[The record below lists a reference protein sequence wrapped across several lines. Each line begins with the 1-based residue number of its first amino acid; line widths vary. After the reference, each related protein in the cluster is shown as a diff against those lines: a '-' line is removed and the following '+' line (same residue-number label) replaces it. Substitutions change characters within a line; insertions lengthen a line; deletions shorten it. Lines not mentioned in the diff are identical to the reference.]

1 MHTTVFRTAI
11 PFAASS
17 LLALTLAPAGAAATD
32 VWVPAGT
39 RVALTFVTPVD
50 SDVVIPGAEVRFK
63 VSADVVGGRYV
74 IIRAGTPVGG
84 TVTKV
89 TKPGMFGASSE
100 VVIGFI
106 AVTAVDG
113 RPISLQ
119 DVTISRTTINNARAG
134 AAGASAAGAL
144 ILGPVGLLAG
154 ALVKGGYVSAP
165 AGAVV
170 VDTTTISVN
179 VQAP

>member
-1 MHTTVFRTAI
+1 MRGSSVLRMTVSFVVAGLVA
-11 PFAASS
+11 PPA
-17 LLALTLAPAGAAATD
+17 APAGTATD

-50 SDVVIPGAEVRFK
+50 SEAVATGAQIHFK

-74 IIRAGTPVGG
+74 IVRAGTPVVG

-89 TKPGMFGASSE
+89 TKPGMFGAGSE

-106 AVTAVDG
+106 AVSAVDG

-119 DVTISRTTINNARAG
+119 DVTVSKATITGARAG

-154 ALVKGGYVSAP
+154 ALVKGGSVSVP
-165 AGAVV
+165 AGTVV
-170 VDTTTISVN
+170 VDATTASVN
-179 VQAP
+179 IRAP

>member
-1 MHTTVFRTAI
+1 MRRSSVLRI
-11 PFAASS
+11 AAS
-17 LLALTLAPAGAAATD
+17 LVAAGVLAPPASSAGTATD

-50 SDVVIPGAEVRFK
+50 SGAITAGAEVHFK

-74 IIRAGTPVGG
+74 IVRAGTPVVG

-89 TKPGMFGASSE
+89 TKPGMFGVSSE
-100 VVIGFI
+100 VVIGFM

-113 RPISLQ
+113 RPIALQ
-119 DVTISRTTINNARAG
+119 DVTVSKATITSARAG

-154 ALVKGGYVSAP
+154 ALVKGSSVSVP
-165 AGAVV
+165 AGTVV
-170 VDTTTISVN
+170 VDTTTASVN
-179 VQAP
+179 VRAP